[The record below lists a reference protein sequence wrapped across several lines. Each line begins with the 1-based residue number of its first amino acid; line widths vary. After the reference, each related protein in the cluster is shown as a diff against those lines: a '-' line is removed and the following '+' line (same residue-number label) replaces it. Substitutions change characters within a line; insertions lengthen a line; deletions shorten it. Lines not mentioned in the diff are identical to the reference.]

1 MAAATLAA
9 DTVVSSIG
17 TSKCRY
23 TYAVRSTVATA
34 SHDLPSCNSTR
45 TGSPYTCSR
54 SIGGSSWA
62 PAPRAVR
69 GNGREWRG
77 RRLRHQRASRALSRR
92 SVSATLTLADI
103 TEAGTQHSAK
113 ERGSLAPPVAPEQP
127 PYGRG
132 RLNVRYASAP
142 QSEKGRSATVND
154 YRSRSDSTVA
164 DRPTSDDDPRYQ
176 KLPKAVVAPV
186 RLSGAHCAS
195 LWSST

>member
-1 MAAATLAA
+1 VGTRAACGAR
-9 DTVVSSIG
+9 
-17 TSKCRY
+17 KR
-23 TYAVRSTVATA
+23 
-34 SHDLPSCNSTR
+34 
-45 TGSPYTCSR
+45 
-54 SIGGSSWA
+54 
-62 PAPRAVR
+62 
-69 GNGREWRG
+69 REWRG

-164 DRPTSDDDPRYQ
+164 DRPRAAVSRVRRLRSLGGAVDPNWRSTTSQACRTTGGHE
-176 KLPKAVVAPV
+176 APSA
-186 RLSGAHCAS
+186 RRSRRTSGWHARNPIFGALHTLTQA
-195 LWSST
+195 